1 MRIGGQLTMA
11 KESCIIASAI
21 AEFYFRPIEPF
32 PFNPRKPTTSQIQQ
46 LQYFAKQGV
55 KVRLK

>member
-1 MRIGGQLTMA
+1 MT

-21 AEFYFRPIEPF
+21 VDFYFRVTSAF
-32 PFNPRKPTTSQIQQ
+32 SFNPRLPTASQIQQ
-46 LQYFAKQGV
+46 LSHFAKQGV